1 MELDPELRMILQQ
14 FDTFCGAI
22 LMVLQENERGA
33 RVAAKKNRTAGRRTA
48 KRRAAWAKRSPIRE
62 WVLQSQTVAP
72 PPAVSV
78 EVTSGLA

>member
-22 LMVLQENERGA
+22 LMVLQENEKGA

-48 KRRAAWAKRSPIRE
+48 KRGAAWAKRSPIRE
-62 WVLQSQTVAP
+62 WVLQSQTVAAHP
-72 PPAVSV
+72 RSLLRSPLV
-78 EVTSGLA
+78 

>member
-22 LMVLQENERGA
+22 RA
-33 RVAAKKNRTAGRRTA
+33 RVAAKKNRTAGRRAA

>member
-33 RVAAKKNRTAGRRTA
+33 RVAAKKNRTASRRTA
-48 KRRAAWAKRSPIRE
+48 KRRAAWAKRSLIRE

-72 PPAVSV
+72 HQRSLLRLPRV
-78 EVTSGLA
+78 

>member
-1 MELDPELRMILQQ
+1 MELDPELRMVLQQ

-33 RVAAKKNRTAGRRTA
+33 RVAAKKNRTASRRTA
-48 KRRAAWAKRSPIRE
+48 KRRAAWAKRSLIRE

-72 PPAVSV
+72 HQRSLLRLPLV
-78 EVTSGLA
+78 